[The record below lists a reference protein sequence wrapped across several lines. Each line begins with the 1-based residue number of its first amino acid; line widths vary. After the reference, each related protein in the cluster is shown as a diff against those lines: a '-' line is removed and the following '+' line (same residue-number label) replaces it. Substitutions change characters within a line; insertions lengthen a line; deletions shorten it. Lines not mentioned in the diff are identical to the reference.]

1 MSSPVMYSTEFPSLA
16 ASDTVADA
24 TRQMLDHR
32 VNDLPVVDG
41 EGRFLG
47 MFKLNHLLETLLPHL
62 LETLLPRAAV
72 LDYGMPDLAF
82 VGDTLE
88 QVKERMRAIAA
99 SPVRD
104 FVVKPEHVVHPQ
116 TSPLE
121 MVLLLYRGANT
132 VPVVSADGR
141 TLVGMVSAR
150 DALRTLHDAG
160 VA

>member
-47 MFKLNHLLETLLPHL
+47 MFKLNHL

>member
-47 MFKLNHLLETLLPHL
+47 MFKLNHL

-141 TLVGMVSAR
+141 TLVGRVSAR